1 MGGSLGAADRTAPT
15 LGRESVTGVR
25 RPARG
30 QTKNGRTIVR
40 EVGALALDSETG
52 KADRA
57 ITQWRD
63 SLLNLSGRNRLLN
76 YRPTRSSTIE
86 YSRHS
91 AAEVFELIAA
101 ESLTFTLGTRA
112 DERNARSVAD
122 EEELATS
129 DVEGAVLEQLREFD
143 FEQHPGHLFTD
154 KTQRD
159 VDRALRNLAAAS
171 KREFIDKGLRILYV
185 ALGELRWVDGAGD
198 IRRSPLL
205 LVPAELAAPG
215 PRERTYVRFSDD
227 DFAVNP
233 ALSLLL
239 AQEYGI
245 ELPSADDLEAEL
257 EADGVQ
263 AVLNHLASM
272 NWPDGWE
279 VHDFAALAA
288 FMFAKEAMYR
298 DLLDNAD
305 AVANSDLVRALSGAI
320 PAEQSEF
327 VFDPAGDDVIDVVA
341 PPETTPLVLDADAS
355 QRAAIHAAVA
365 GKSFTLDGPPG
376 TGKSQTI
383 ANIIG
388 ALIAA
393 GRSVLFVS
401 EKAVALDVV
410 RNRLTDRGLG
420 AFLFELHS
428 SKAVR
433 KDVARRLGDALGATP
448 VPPAGMSAVKLGQLE
463 QARRDLSDYAEAA
476 NEIRRPLDATFHD
489 ILGRLERDRT
499 DQVGPPRG
507 GNGAGLTA
515 QELDAVE
522 RAAAGL
528 QRNWRIAEQGRHATW
543 YGLVGGGTDLA
554 YPLQRLT
561 RAIERLRPVVDS
573 TRELREAFGAGA
585 PHELNGIATLLDVWF
600 EAPVFL
606 EQPWLDEALL
616 KQIENALAGYEG
628 TTSDLQRVEQDL
640 TALVGDQWPRLE
652 PIPEDRIP
660 EASLL
665 AGLPGITSKST
676 SSDLDAARRDVE
688 DHARALRSLEQDA
701 QALARGT
708 GAYPPSNLAETRMLL
723 DALQHLLDP
732 HPPLSNWLYD
742 KPLAL
747 AARAAAERLRNAQQR
762 LVAAEREASPH
773 FNAAALTADLD
784 ALEHLAAEQA
794 SFAKRFG
801 AGHKALREALAT
813 ISPAA
818 WKDAVAALPRARSWA
833 DAWSAYRS
841 AFDEARTSIGDDVDP
856 NQAIDWELIDR
867 RFLNLHALT
876 DIPFVDEPQTRLAT
890 GDPVH
895 RHELAA
901 LADRLGDDL
910 RHWHSTVSDVR
921 KSFVEVAAE
930 LEEQLRR
937 LRPVLEFVALQADV
951 LGPNASIDR
960 HMHAARLRV
969 QLESAAAAAARSWN
983 DVRTTASEDSIT
995 GTLLE
1000 PEPAAI
1006 RRHIHWARRLLD
1018 AATTVPN
1025 LRRLESAQINLLR
1038 RTHPHID
1045 IKGVAD
1051 EYQQASEGLFDK
1063 FDQPR
1068 RDELRRAF
1076 ADLDYAAE
1084 SVARLRADL
1093 DGVDA
1098 WFDLQRS
1105 MSKLE
1110 SHGLGASVQHAL
1122 AEDLPKAS
1130 VAAFLTEAV
1139 LRGWIESQIQSD
1151 PRLAA
1156 GSGADRDEL
1165 VAQFRELDSELAKT
1179 AVTRIVESA
1188 SARRPRSASGQA
1200 AIIRREA
1207 EKKRKHIA
1215 VRELIGQTK
1224 DVVLALHPCFMMSP
1238 LAVSLYLPA
1247 EQLFDVV
1254 IFDEASQ
1261 VLPGDAI
1268 NCVYRG
1274 AALIAAGDQKQLPPT
1289 SFFEAN
1295 ADDGDEDGDEDLAN
1309 DFESILDL
1317 MKSSGAFTAQS
1328 LRWHYRSR
1336 HEHLIAY
1343 SNASFY
1349 DSRLVTFPGAVA
1361 ESADAGVRY
1370 FKVNGVYRRSAGRDN
1385 PIEARHV
1392 AERVMHHYTTR
1403 PNKSLGVVAFS
1414 TAQRDAIEAA
1424 VELARSNRPDLDAH
1438 FDEDRVSG
1446 FFVKSLESVQGDERD
1461 VIIFSTGYGP
1471 DEHGKIYRQ
1480 FGPVGRAGGER
1491 RLNVAITRAK
1501 ELVEVVT
1508 SMSAGDIGEATSA
1521 GTRHLRRYLD
1531 FAERGPSALAMEL
1544 SPSGLDTESPFEDAV
1559 VDFIRGLG
1567 FEVQPQVGVSS
1578 YRIDIGVKH
1587 PNQPGAFMIGV
1598 ECDGAMY
1605 HSSRAARD
1613 RDRLRHQILEG
1624 LGWNLHHIWGT
1635 AWYRHP
1641 DREKERLRQILERL
1655 AAQPVL
1661 GRVVAETPQAAAPVV
1676 VDVVET
1682 RLDATP
1688 DWVSEYEMGRTTRVP
1703 SVDLSDP
1710 LNAPALIPFVQAIA
1724 GVEAPLHMDVLAQ
1737 RLREHSDYGRIGSRI
1752 RGTLILAVRQA
1763 GLATDGV
1770 FVRNGRDDTAVVRS
1784 GGAFVRS
1791 VDQIPDDELGR
1802 ALELLTQDA
1811 VVITEDALVTQ
1822 AAALFGWKRIG
1833 GDIRTRLLGIILAL
1847 LRERRLEETDGGL
1860 KRGQAASPDTRR

>member
-1 MGGSLGAADRTAPT
+1 M
-15 LGRESVTGVR
+15 VV
-25 RPARG
+25 
-30 QTKNGRTIVR
+30 Q
-40 EVGALALDSETG
+40 EVGALALKLGTG

-57 ITQWRD
+57 IAQWRD

-86 YSRHS
+86 YSKHS
-91 AAEVFELIAA
+91 AAEVFDLIAA

-112 DERNARSVAD
+112 DERNAEVVRD
-122 EEELATS
+122 DEELATS

-143 FEQHPGHLFTD
+143 FEQHPGHLFAD

-185 ALGELRWVDGAGD
+185 ALGELRWVDAAGD
-198 IRRSPLL
+198 TRRSPLL

-215 PRERTYVRFSDD
+215 PRERTFVRFSDD

-245 ELPSADDLEAEL
+245 ELPSADDLEVEL

-263 AVLNHLASM
+263 AVLNRLASM

-305 AVANSDLVRALSGAI
+305 AVANSELVRALSGAI
-320 PAEQSEF
+320 PPEQSDF
-327 VFDPAGDDVIDVVA
+327 VFDPAGDDIIDVVA

-388 ALIAA
+388 ALIAE

-410 RNRLTDRGLG
+410 RNRLADRGLG

-476 NEIRRPLDATFHD
+476 NEIRQPLDATFHD

-499 DQVGPPRG
+499 DQVGPPWG
-507 GNGAGLTA
+507 APGAGLTA

-528 QRNWRIAEQGRHATW
+528 QRNWRIAKQGRQATW
-543 YGLVGGGTDLA
+543 YGLVEGSVDLA
-554 YPLQRLT
+554 YPLQRLA

-573 TRELREAFGAGA
+573 TRELREAFGARA
-585 PHELNGIATLLDVWF
+585 SNELNGIATLLDVWF
-600 EAPVFL
+600 EAPEFH
-606 EQPWLDEALL
+606 EQPWLDEEIL
-616 KQIENALAGYEG
+616 KQIENTLAGYESCA
-628 TTSDLQRVEQDL
+628 SDLQWVEHDL
-640 TALVGDQWPRLE
+640 TALVGDQWRRLK
-652 PIPEDRIP
+652 PVPEDRIP
-660 EASLL
+660 EPSLV
-665 AGLPGITSKST
+665 AGLPGVTST
-676 SSDLDAARRDVE
+676 STSADLDAARRDVE
-688 DHARALRSLEQDA
+688 DRASALRSLERDA
-701 QALARGT
+701 QALARGA
-708 GAYPPSNLAETRMLL
+708 GAFGPSNPAETRMLV
-723 DALQHLLDP
+723 DALPHLLDP
-732 HPPLSNWLYD
+732 HPPLSTWLYD
-742 KPLAL
+742 NSLAL
-747 AARAAAERLRNAQQR
+747 AARATADRLRDAQQR

-773 FNAAALTADLD
+773 FNAAVLTADLD
-784 ALEHLAAEQA
+784 ELERLAAEHT
-794 SFAKRFG
+794 SFARRFG

-813 ISPAA
+813 ISHVP
-818 WKDAVAALPRARSWA
+818 WKDAVVALPRARRWA
-833 DAWSAYRS
+833 DAWNAYRS
-841 AFDEARTSIGDDVDP
+841 AFDEARTGIGDDVDP
-856 NQAIDWELIDR
+856 NHAVDWELIDR
-867 RFLNLHALT
+867 RFRNLHALS
-876 DIPFVDEPQTRLAT
+876 DVPFVDEPQTRRAT
-890 GDPVH
+890 TDPVH
-895 RHELAA
+895 RREIGA
-901 LADRLGDDL
+901 LADRLEDDL
-910 RHWHSTVSDVR
+910 KRWHSILSDDR
-921 KSFVEVAAE
+921 KPYVEVAAE

-937 LRPVLEFVALQADV
+937 LQPLLEFVALQADV

-960 HMHAARLRV
+960 HMHAARLHI
-969 QLESAAAAAARSWN
+969 QLESAAAAAARSWS
-983 DVRTTASEDSIT
+983 DVLVTAPNGSDT
-995 GTLLE
+995 GTSSDVA
-1000 PEPAAI
+1000 PAAI
-1006 RRHIHWARRLLD
+1006 RRHIQWARRLLD
-1018 AATTVPN
+1018 AATTAPN
-1025 LRRLESAQINLLR
+1025 LRRLESSQINLLP
-1038 RTHPHID
+1038 RTQSHID

-1051 EYQQASEGLFDK
+1051 EYQLAREGLFDK

-1076 ADLDYAAE
+1076 ADLGNAAE

-1105 MSKLE
+1105 ILKLE
-1110 SHGLGASVQHAL
+1110 SHGLGPSVQHAL
-1122 AEDLPKAS
+1122 AEDLQETS
-1130 VAAFLTEAV
+1130 VAAFLTETV
-1139 LRGWIESQIQSD
+1139 LRGWIDAQLKSD

-1156 GSGADRDEL
+1156 GAGVDRDEL
-1165 VAQFRELDSELAKT
+1165 VAQFRELDSELADT

-1215 VRELIGQTK
+1215 VRELIAQTK

-1238 LAVSLYLPA
+1238 LAVSQYLPA

-1295 ADDGDEDGDEDLAN
+1295 VDDGDEDGEEDLAN

-1370 FKVNGVYRRSAGRDN
+1370 FKVDGVYRRSAGRDN

-1392 AERVMHHYTTR
+1392 ADRVLHHYTTR
-1403 PNKSLGVVAFS
+1403 PDKSLGVVAFS

-1424 VELARSNRPDLDAH
+1424 VELARSDRPDLDAH
-1438 FDEDRVSG
+1438 FDDDRVSG

-1471 DEHGKIYRQ
+1471 DEHGKVYRQ

-1501 ELVEVVT
+1501 ELVELVT
-1508 SMSAGDIGEATSA
+1508 SMSAGDIGEVSAA

-1559 VDFIRGLG
+1559 VDFVRSLG
-1567 FEVQPQVGVSS
+1567 FEVQPQVGVSG

-1661 GRVVAETPQAAAPVV
+1661 GRVVAETPRAAAPVV
-1676 VDVVET
+1676 VEVVEAP
-1682 RLDATP
+1682 LDATP
-1688 DWVSEYEMGRTTRVP
+1688 SWVSEYQIGRTTRVP
-1703 SVDLSDP
+1703 NVDLSHP

-1724 GVEAPLHMDVLAQ
+1724 GTEAPLHMDVLAQ

-1752 RGTLILAVRQA
+1752 RGTLMLAVRQA
-1763 GLATDGV
+1763 GLETDGV
-1770 FVRNGRDDTAVVRS
+1770 FVRRQREHSAVVRS

-1791 VDQIPDDELGR
+1791 VDQIPDDELSR

-1811 VVITEDALVTQ
+1811 VVATKDALVTGV
-1822 AAALFGWKRIG
+1822 AGLYGWKRVG
-1833 GDIRTRLLGIILAL
+1833 ADIRGRLLGVISAL
-1847 LRERRLEETDGGL
+1847 LRDGRLEETNDGI
-1860 KRGQAASPDTRR
+1860 KRGRETAPDSAR